1 MLDATLV
8 HDMEFLITSL
18 VVVLIPG
25 TGVVYTVSGSVG
37 GGRLA
42 VFAAKLAFCQR
53 TRATSLRPIR
63 CRARVAPLPA
73 GGDTEARPAGRS
85 TKGPARKMKITDADH
100 TNWWVRDVERSLA
113 FYRDVLGLE
122 PFGLEAYERGEHPLV
137 SLRVT
142 PEFILHLRPDPTF
155 KPASTGGYDHLALV
169 VEDTNPDALAE
180 YLEAAGVEIE
190 NRSDNVIGA
199 RGSGQALYV
208 RDPDGYLI
216 ELKFYNA

>member
-1 MLDATLV
+1 
-8 HDMEFLITSL
+8 
-18 VVVLIPG
+18 
-25 TGVVYTVSGSVG
+25 
-37 GGRLA
+37 
-42 VFAAKLAFCQR
+42 
-53 TRATSLRPIR
+53 
-63 CRARVAPLPA
+63 
-73 GGDTEARPAGRS
+73 
-85 TKGPARKMKITDADH
+85 MKITDADH
-100 TNWWVRDVERSLA
+100 TNWWVKDVERSLA

-155 KPASTGGYDHLALV
+155 EPASTGGYDHLALV
-169 VEDTNPDALAE
+169 VEDTTPDALAE